1 MIELTPIEETVAGK
15 ELIQMGWDKG
25 EKKAKEETAV
35 NMLKIGMDVKI
46 ISQATGLSQKK
57 IKQLALDQRRKS

>member
-1 MIELTPIEETVAGK
+1 EK
-15 ELIQMGWDKG
+15 KG

-35 NMLKIGMDVKI
+35 NLMRIGTDVKI

-57 IKQLALDQRRKS
+57 IKQLALRSEGSEK